1 VVSDAGKQKGRYRE
15 RGGYMSIAVYPR
27 LGDVLDAKNVT
38 VPELKRRIEE
48 RFHLS
53 VELETLYS
61 LSLDDEP
68 IRHVDIRVAEAVA
81 AVLDVPLDDLFGLSN
96 GADPFEEEEPIL
108 DARDSQR
115 MTDLFDRQGRTR
127 LSKAERKELAELV
140 SKYQRILHERRI
152 REIATMRGISVEQAN
167 HESQQ
172 RVKEVLEW
180 WSDVNATPERR
191 AAVIEEALQR
201 RERKA
206 G

>member
-1 VVSDAGKQKGRYRE
+1 
-15 RGGYMSIAVYPR
+15 MSIAVYPR

-115 MTDLFDRQGRTR
+115 LTDLFDRQGRTR

-201 RERKA
+201 RERERR
-206 G
+206 GD